1 MSDALNVKTKK
12 ILTELSH
19 PSLEKDKT
27 AVHRRIDSDT
37 EFELKMISEK
47 LQKRG
52 HKQKKK
58 KQLTEKTQQFL
69 AKLATKGSV
78 AKHKKTPEA
87 INPETQIELDI
98 ISNNMKRVK
107 QIAQAHA
114 NITEKTQEML
124 QQLKTHADKEDI
136 QLIEHSIL
144 NGVSWSKIHS
154 IMKRKNILWRDV
166 AYELDATTQTMV
178 QRPIF
183 SQQLCP
189 NLCMYDIEDIKDMFA
204 HDADNILAQLLLDY
218 LFSTRSAGSEPDP
231 SKVDIMLRN
240 ISPMAG
246 TVLVNFI
253 QKAFLC
259 ENWQDLIPLFTTYLP
274 SLSPENKNDIAD
286 TIHTISALEH
296 YLAKPYLHFARQL
309 RLSADQ
315 LEKIA
320 DGAFFQKMKDMEDMV
335 DDFYKSKSALAIRL
349 SLQQARAA
357 DPNGNFQ
364 EPEWTMAQFKKDFGA
379 IATYERGKMT
389 CEILSKS
396 ARERGI
402 QYPSSYQ
409 PLRKAVLT
417 AKIQMVAKKH
427 HEIQRHLTQTEL
439 WWETA
444 TKTSVSIEKSVAALI
459 AQGNLGTFEQI
470 FAWFNNDTPPGIT
483 PPLDTTEIQQSVQNL
498 NAKWGPMKE
507 DLEYFEK
514 MAQENVFQLEFLQA
528 QINCYQATHTKT
540 QLPAVPLVE
549 KAREMFE
556 KLSDYKE
563 ILEHLFKLSE
573 TRLKIATVSETTHF
587 QYMRS
592 LLANIKVIAD
602 KISRPC
608 PPQSLNS
615 APSSPIN
622 SPPSSPIN
630 SAPSSPINSP
640 PSSPINSAPSS
651 PINSPVKSPASSRS
665 SSLIPSNDPNES
677 SDEESVPQEEAAP
690 APRRS
695 TRNNRQTDFYDD
707 WSKEQMKTL
716 LRKLRDDSSVDLG
729 GMQLNADEGT
739 MRRKLRDLQKKGVI
753 NKGIIK
759 V

>member
-19 PSLEKDKT
+19 PSSLEKDKT

-47 LQKRG
+47 LQKSG

-58 KQLTEKTQQFL
+58 KQHTEKTQQFL
-69 AKLATKGSV
+69 AKLATT
-78 AKHKKTPEA
+78 APKHKKTPEA

-98 ISNNMKRVK
+98 LSLNMKRAK
-107 QIAQAHA
+107 QIAQARA
-114 NITEKTQEML
+114 NISEKTQEML
-124 QQLKTHADKEDI
+124 QKLKSHADEEDI
-136 QLIEHSIL
+136 QLIEQAIL
-144 NGVSWSKIHS
+144 NGVPWSNIHS

-240 ISPMAG
+240 ISPMTG
-246 TVLVNFI
+246 EVLVNFI

-320 DGAFFQKMKDMEDMV
+320 DDPHFQKMKDMEDMV
-335 DDFYKSKSALAIRL
+335 KDFYKTKSALAIRL

-357 DPNGNFQ
+357 DPNGIFQ

-409 PLRKAVLT
+409 PLRKVVLT

-498 NAKWGPMKE
+498 NAKWGPMKK
-507 DLEYFEK
+507 DIEYFEK
-514 MAQENVFQLEFLQA
+514 MAQENIFQLEFLQA
-528 QINCYQATHTKT
+528 QVNCYQATRTSMWI
-540 QLPAVPLVE
+540 PPIPDVE
-549 KAREMFE
+549 KAREMSE

-573 TRLKIATVSETTHF
+573 TRLKMATVSETTHF

-602 KISRPC
+602 KISRPR

-622 SPPSSPIN
+622 S
-630 SAPSSPINSP
+630 A

-665 SSLIPSNDPNES
+665 SSPIPSNDPNES

-707 WSKEQMKTL
+707 WSKDKMKTL
-716 LRKLRDDSSVDLG
+716 LRKLRDDPSVDLG

-739 MRRKLRDLQKKGVI
+739 MRQKLRDLQKRGVI
-753 NKGIIK
+753 NNG
-759 V
+759 VVQ